1 MQPKTLVR
9 LLALLALVL
18 VFNAQLRAAPYD
30 IGTAFTYQGRLTD
43 SGSAANGS
51 YDLKFTLYDN
61 PTSGTGV
68 VGGPLTNSA
77 VAVSNGLFTV
87 TLTDLTAPSAKQRF
101 YRAVTP

>member
-9 LLALLALVL
+9 LIALLALVL
-18 VFNAQLRAAPYD
+18 VFNPQLTAAP